1 LSATAGRRRSAQNGA
16 GEARSVLVTGASG
29 YIGGRLVPGLL
40 ERGHR
45 VRCLAW
51 DPRKLEPAPWHDAVE
66 VLRAD
71 IAEDLA
77 EDLAGIEVAVFLV
90 HSIGEGS
97 DWVAGER
104 TIAENFRRSAEQ
116 AGVRRIVYLGGLGDD
131 DTELTDVRR
140 VVVAADPQQTWEAVC
155 RVGGER
161 GWYRGELL
169 WQARGLLDQLAGGP
183 ELRRRRR
190 HPDQLSIG
198 EPVDFWRV
206 EDLEVGRRLVLWA
219 EMRLPGVAWLEWTVE
234 PVDGGSVLV
243 QTARFRPAACSAG
256 PTGTRWPRSTG
267 WCSPAG
273 STALPATLSRTRP
286 DGHGNAGPALADAL
300 PDTTPGDAAGPP
312 PSRQVCTDTD
322 RAMSGSS
329 VGSTAPHLVL
339 NATSARLPARTSASV
354 AA

>member
-1 LSATAGRRRSAQNGA
+1 MSATAGRRRSAQNGT

-116 AGVRRIVYLGGLGDD
+116 AGVRRIVYLGGLRDD
-131 DTELTDVRR
+131 DTELSDHLRSRHDVGR
-140 VVVAADPQQTWEAVC
+140 VLAEGPVETVELRAAVVIGSGSASFEMLRHLEGDP
-155 RVGGER
+155 VGGPVAMR
-161 GWYRGELL
+161 LGV
-169 WQARGLLDQLAGGP
+169 GG
-183 ELRRRRR
+183 
-190 HPDQLSIG
+190 S
-198 EPVDFWRV
+198 WST
-206 EDLEVGRRLVLWA
+206 VGR
-219 EMRLPGVAWLEWTVE
+219 
-234 PVDGGSVLV
+234 
-243 QTARFRPAACSAG
+243 
-256 PTGTRWPRSTG
+256 TRWG
-267 WCSPAG
+267 
-273 STALPATLSRTRP
+273 
-286 DGHGNAGPALADAL
+286 
-300 PDTTPGDAAGPP
+300 
-312 PSRQVCTDTD
+312 
-322 RAMSGSS
+322 
-329 VGSTAPHLVL
+329 
-339 NATSARLPARTSASV
+339 
-354 AA
+354 